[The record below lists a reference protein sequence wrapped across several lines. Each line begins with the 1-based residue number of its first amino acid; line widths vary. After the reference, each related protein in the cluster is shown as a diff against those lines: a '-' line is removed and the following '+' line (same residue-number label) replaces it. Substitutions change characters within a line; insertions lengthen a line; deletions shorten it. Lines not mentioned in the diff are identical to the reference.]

1 MTTSTRQREI
11 LDAALALFGE
21 RGFAAT
27 GMDAIGERAGIHG
40 PNIYKHFSGKG
51 ELLAT
56 LIDEAMDRLLALTAV
71 DSLPADPQIEL
82 DHLIE
87 SHIAFALADRR
98 LLAVYAQDARSLPEP
113 DRRRT
118 RRRQRRYVER
128 WVDVLDRA
136 HPGHDPEDLQLAA
149 HAAIGLIQSVI
160 HWPPAL
166 LAPPGIE
173 ARIAARVR
181 SGLDGL
187 GEGPPRGRLRDLG
200 R

>member
-1 MTTSTRQREI
+1 VTTSTRQREI

-56 LIDEAMDRLLALTAV
+56 LIDEAMDRLIALTAV
-71 DSLPADPQIEL
+71 DPPPADPQAEL
-82 DHLIE
+82 DRLIE
-87 SHIAFALADRR
+87 GHIAFALTDRR

-128 WVDVLDRA
+128 WVDVLDRG
-136 HPGHDPEDLQLAA
+136 HPGHDREALEVAA
-149 HAAIGLIQSVI
+149 HGAIGLIQSVI
-160 HWPPAL
+160 HWPAPL
-166 LAPPGIE
+166 LAHPGIE
-173 ARIAARVR
+173 ALIAARVR
-181 SGLDGL
+181 TGLAGL
-187 GEGPPRGRLRDLG
+187 ARR
-200 R
+200 